1 MVYFT
6 SFLLDGS
13 GDLRVPH
20 VHILHMIG
28 LSSLVCEGFYA
39 WLYRYICMSCTYA
52 WVLLM
57 HCALSMYIRV
67 VHICFEYVLLMFH
80 YCECTVVMSLRL
92 WI

>member
-1 MVYFT
+1 MWCT

-39 WLYRYICMSCTYA
+39 WLYMYLYVLYICMGFA
-52 WVLLM
+52 K
-57 HCALSMYIRV
+57 ALCFEHVYTCGV
-67 VHICFEYVLLMFH
+67 CFEYVLLMFH